1 MYRVVKLYESG
12 AVLWFQPCASLK
24 EAKYALFNLSDFWSA
39 TAIYHNEECVYAV
52 GVDNVP

>member
-1 MYRVVKLYESG
+1 MYRVVKLYDSG
-12 AVLWFQPCASLK
+12 VVKWFANSASFN

>member
-39 TAIYHNEECVYAV
+39 TAIYYNEECVYAV